1 MNKKDVLAKELKS
14 TYDEL
19 RTLGDEIRVQ
29 LHLAGM
35 DAKDLWNRD
44 LEPRLFSLE
53 KRVEGEVSAATKTA
67 LHDLREAMHTFR
79 QGMKKN

>member
-1 MNKKDVLAKELKS
+1 MNKKDGLAKELKS
-14 TYDEL
+14 TYNEL

-35 DAKDLWNRD
+35 DAKDMWNRD

-53 KRVEGEVSAATKTA
+53 KRIEGEVSSATKTA

-79 QGMKKN
+79 DSMKKN